1 MPTIHN
7 SIDIFS
13 SIEINFMRK
22 CVEVSTDY
30 LVLNKKSYDLDHLLS
45 TVFNLYRNGIR
56 DQKYLIS
63 LAMQIVCAEKRTPQF
78 IRILNSANDN

>member
-22 CVEVSTDY
+22 CVEVSTDC
-30 LVLNKKSYDLDHLLS
+30 LVVNKKSYDSDHLLS
-45 TVFNLYRNGIR
+45 TVFSLYRNGIR

-63 LAMQIVCAEKRTPQF
+63 LAMQIVSAEKSAP
-78 IRILNSANDN
+78 RISRMLHPANNN